1 MNNRIV
7 LMLVLMVFLLASAA
21 CSQADSIW
29 ARRDKNM
36 RDLYA
41 DDVARNI
48 GDTLTIII
56 YERSYL
62 DNKVNRNL
70 SKTTKRDASFD
81 GKVGID
87 HIIPSVPAV
96 RFGAGTEYTNTLDS
110 YANNKDDRKFSDS
123 ISVVVMDILP
133 NGNLVVMGT
142 RHRSIAGD
150 IQIIEVSGIVRT
162 SDIEFGNTVESERV
176 ANFHIVSR
184 NAGLSAPYN
193 RQNWLGRIFDVVWPF

>member
-48 GDTLTIII
+48 GDVLTIII

-62 DNKVNRNL
+62 ENKVDRKL

-87 HIIPSVPAV
+87 DFITSVPAV
-96 RFGAGTEYTNTLDS
+96 KFGAGTEYTNTLDS
-110 YANNKDDRKFSDS
+110 KANNKDDRKFSDS

-142 RHRSIAGD
+142 CNRNISDD
-150 IQIIEVSGIVRT
+150 IQIIDISGIVRP
-162 SDIEFGNTVESERV
+162 SDIAFDNTVDSKRV

-184 NAGLSAPYN
+184 SEGVGAQYN
-193 RQNWLGRIFDVVWPF
+193 IQGWLG